1 MGRILS
7 EALGTFLLVHATLMG
22 NRLATACVLAGALWA
37 LSASPTGAFN
47 PALTLSLA
55 LRGKL
60 RWKWAAAF
68 GATQVAA
75 ALAAAVITAL
85 LVGHDP
91 SHLAAEAPGAVP
103 DAWFGTLVAEGI
115 GTAALTLVVLVA
127 LTARRTAGSTVAP
140 LFVGL
145 AFFGLMEMFRNWTAF
160 MNPAVLL
167 AWGFHDLVS
176 ALRSPSVGS
185 ALPAEALRF
194 GAFLP
199 WAAVVISAQL
209 AGAAAGTWLFRL
221 THPADRQP

>member
-7 EALGTFLLVHATLMG
+7 EALGTFLLVQASLMG
-22 NRLATACVLAGALWA
+22 NRLAAAGVLAACLWA

-75 ALAAAVITAL
+75 ALAAAVVTGL

-91 SHLAAEAPGAVP
+91 SHLAPEAAGAVP
-103 DAWFGTLVAEGI
+103 DAWFATLLTEGL
-115 GTAALTLVVLVA
+115 GTAALALVVLVS
-127 LTARRTAGSTVAP
+127 LTARRTAGSTLAP

-145 AFFGLMEMFRNWTAF
+145 AFFGLMETFRNWTAF
-160 MNPAVLL
+160 LNPAVLL
-167 AWGFHDLVS
+167 AWGFHDWVS
-176 ALRSPSVGS
+176 AFRSPRPG
-185 ALPAEALRF
+185 EALVGEAFRF

-199 WAAVVISAQL
+199 WAAVVILAQL
-209 AGAAAGTWLFRL
+209 AGAALGAWLFRL